1 MVAQELFYGSVR
13 WVNKVILPTEK
24 EILLREKEILS
35 TEKEI
40 LSFRLCLVFV
50 LRYDFFYY
58 VVQIQFGV
66 FSIQRKSNKVGQQTS
81 E

>member
-1 MVAQELFYGSVR
+1 M
-13 WVNKVILPTEK
+13 ILPTEK

-40 LSFRLCLVFV
+40 LSFRQMPCFCAEI
-50 LRYDFFYY
+50 RFFYY